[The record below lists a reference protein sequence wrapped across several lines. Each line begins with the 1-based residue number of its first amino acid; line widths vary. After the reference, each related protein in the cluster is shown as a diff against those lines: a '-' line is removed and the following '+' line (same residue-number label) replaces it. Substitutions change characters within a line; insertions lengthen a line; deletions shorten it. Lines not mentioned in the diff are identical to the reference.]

1 MAREAVRGSFVAIGE
16 VAMLAGYDRLR
27 VRSGWSRCR
36 CRAERGECAVGS
48 AVVCGLVLRA
58 ERDAQRASSVLMSQA
73 GRAARVVELE
83 VEVSSSHER
92 DEEEC
97 SVSLGT
103 SCL

>member
-58 ERDAQRASSVLMSQA
+58 ERDADAQRASSGSRLSKVARLSVM
-73 GRAARVVELE
+73 RKNAAFL
-83 VEVSSSHER
+83 
-92 DEEEC
+92 
-97 SVSLGT
+97 
-103 SCL
+103 

>member
-58 ERDAQRASSVLMSQA
+58 ERDAQRASSGSRLSKVARLSVM
-73 GRAARVVELE
+73 RKNAAFL
-83 VEVSSSHER
+83 
-92 DEEEC
+92 
-97 SVSLGT
+97 
-103 SCL
+103 